1 MKIIQDPL
9 PMKYNPEKT
18 LTNMRQ
24 KVQNECVECG
34 LCQKECRFLRE
45 YGSPKQIAD
54 GFDLL
59 NEAHRATAYACS
71 LCHLCTA
78 VCPKGLDPA
87 AMFLEMRRA
96 AVKKGLGPYPQ
107 HKGILNYE
115 RRGTS
120 KRYTWYG
127 LPAGCETVFF
137 PGCTF
142 TGTRPET
149 TLAFYRYLKQH
160 IPSAGIVLDCCAK
173 PSHDLGRQEHFQ
185 DVFNEMEGFLIE
197 NGVKKVIVAC
207 PNCHQ
212 TFKKN
217 AGDIAVTS
225 AYEFMADDG
234 IPIRRKLPV
243 TVTVHDPCALRF
255 EAPVQLAVRQLLEK
269 QGLTVQEMPHHGRK
283 TLCCG
288 EGGSAGC
295 LAPELSEQWGI
306 LRKNEG
312 NGQRTFT
319 YCAGCVTNMRRRMP
333 TGHLLD
339 LMFEPEKTLKGKNRV
354 FGAPLTYLARLW
366 VKNRLKREVD
376 ARVSR
381 ERNL

>member
-1 MKIIQDPL
+1 
-9 PMKYNPEKT
+9 MKYNPSKT
-18 LTNMRQ
+18 LSDALRQ
-24 KVQNECVECG
+24 VQTECVECG
-34 LCQKECRFLRE
+34 LCQIECRFLQE

-59 NEAHRATAYACS
+59 KEAHRTMAYACS

-78 VCPKGLDPA
+78 VCPKGLNPA

-96 AVKKGLGPYPQ
+96 AVKYGLGPYPQ
-107 HKGILNYE
+107 HKRILDYE
-115 RRGTS
+115 LRGVS
-120 KRYTWYG
+120 RRYTWYG

-149 TLAFYRYLKQH
+149 TLAFYRYLKQY
-160 IPSAGIVLDCCAK
+160 IPSAGIILDCCAK
-173 PSHDLGRQEHFQ
+173 PSHDLGRQQRFQ
-185 DVFNEMEGFLIE
+185 ALFNEMKGFLIE

-212 TFKKN
+212 IFKQY
-217 AGDIAVTS
+217 AGEIAVAT
-225 AYEFMADDG
+225 AYEFMANDG
-234 IPIRRKLPV
+234 IPTRREHPEA
-243 TVTVHDPCALRF
+243 VTVHDPCALRF
-255 EAPVQLAVRQLLEK
+255 EAPVQLAVRQLLKK
-269 QGLTVQEMPHHGRK
+269 QGLTVQEMRHHGRN

-306 LRKNEG
+306 LRKKEG
-312 NGQRTFT
+312 NGRRTFT
-319 YCAGCVTNMRRRMP
+319 YCAGCVSNMRRRMP

-339 LMFEPEKTLKGKNRV
+339 LMFEPEKALKGRNRV
-354 FGAPLTYLARLW
+354 LGAPLTYLARLW
-366 VKNRLKREVD
+366 VKKRLKREVH
-376 ARVSR
+376 ATVIR
-381 ERNL
+381 ERNLSR